1 VGDSV
6 LLKLQ
11 SYVQQS
17 VASRSFPK
25 LAFKFYGSLKV
36 TEKIGAAAYKLDL
49 PTHSLIH
56 PVFHVSQL
64 KPFAPDFTPVFTE
77 TSTAGGPYHPRCLS
91 REDTTTPTGQEGQQ
105 RCSSSVDQVDKT
117 SSGICNLGGPVRHP
131 EAFPWCIGLG
141 TTTSAAGKGVTPVV
155 E

>member
-1 VGDSV
+1 MGDSV

-77 TSTAGGPYHPRCLS
+77 LPQLVDLTTQDVSPEKILQRQLVKKGNNVVPQVLIKWTKLPAES
-91 REDTTTPTGQEGQQ
+91 ATWEDLYVIQKRFPGALAWGQPLPQ
-105 RCSSSVDQVDKT
+105 R
-117 SSGICNLGGPVRHP
+117 
-131 EAFPWCIGLG
+131 
-141 TTTSAAGKGVTPVV
+141 GKV
-155 E
+155 